1 VIPDQPSGQAHT
13 RLLVVLLVVFA
24 LLAGLYYTLRF
35 GGWAMEGDAS
45 RMTWSADGIVK
56 TGQLD
61 IVKAYTNGFAY
72 GAQLA
77 FTSLVTGL
85 SVQELQ
91 LSSSLW
97 VFVVALVAF
106 ITYRELLGS
115 ASLAAL
121 GVLLL
126 LVQPDFLFY
135 VVRESHEKNTW
146 VYALLLLFL
155 LVRSYTYAQKPRK
168 LVITIGLFYLVF
180 WAMVSSNAFFA
191 ATFAGTLAIGFAGG
205 WILNRLARHKQES
218 TKIRGRALRRIIIIT
233 LACLTMVWIFIN
245 YAYQPALTF
254 YYYFVSFYDR
264 ISMLLLGAQPMET
277 PSSYNYVM
285 QAWKSSGAYLALTGL
300 QWLIALTSLVA
311 WGIGLFH
318 LSRLDQKRWLLWL
331 MYTAFGVLLAYGV
344 VTDFLGFLSSNLQ
357 LRMFTPFALFSSPL
371 AAGLIYRGF
380 QALRSG
386 GRRLLMIPVIVVV
399 VYAALAAALK
409 VTTEPLFNNQWFF
422 YSPAELSAAR
432 WTQAHEPE
440 QQSPVWV
447 DTWAHLA
454 ETFSFWEGYDPSR
467 IYHYAYGL
475 LPAPAPY
482 TLISELV
489 RLRANRAG
497 NILPET
503 GGQNWI
509 YDNGLAQL
517 YHLRA
522 RTPYQH

>member
-1 VIPDQPSGQAHT
+1 MIPNQPSGQAHT
-13 RLLVVLLVVFA
+13 RLLVILLAALA
-24 LLAGLYYTLRF
+24 LLAGLYYSLRF

-45 RMTWSADGIVK
+45 KMTLSADGIAK
-56 TGQLD
+56 TGLLNNA
-61 IVKAYTNGFAY
+61 KSYTNGFGY
-72 GAQLA
+72 DAQLA
-77 FTSLVTGL
+77 FVSQVSGL
-85 SVQELQ
+85 SLQELQ

-126 LVQPDFLFY
+126 LVQPDFMFY
-135 VVRESHEKNTW
+135 VVRASHEKNTW

-191 ATFAGTLAIGFAGG
+191 ATFGGTLAIGFAGG
-205 WILNRLARHKQES
+205 WILDRLGRHNQES
-218 TKIRGRALRRIIIIT
+218 TKIRGRALRRLLIIT

-245 YAYQPALTF
+245 YTYPPALTF
-254 YYYFVSFYDR
+254 YYYLTSFYDK
-264 ISMLLLGAQPMET
+264 ISMLILGTQGVET
-277 PSSYNYVM
+277 PSSYSYAM

-371 AAGLIYRGF
+371 AAGLIQQGF

-399 VYAALAAALK
+399 VYAVLAAALK

-432 WTQAHEPE
+432 WTQAHES
-440 QQSPVWV
+440 QDLQPVWV
-447 DTWAHLA
+447 DTWSHLP

-467 IYHYAYGL
+467 INKYVSGR

-497 NILPET
+497 NILPQT
-503 GGQNWI
+503 NDQNRV
-509 YDNGLAQL
+509 YDNGVAQL

-522 RTPYQH
+522 LTPYQH